1 MKQHQ
6 YEVTVKH
13 LADAQG
19 NPSIY
24 SEALQFQ
31 VGNHDDIFKILEKLQ
46 ASQFLDEESTMAFT
60 VGLKLFSEVML
71 KNKELPLFKEFMP
84 QFAQFM
90 KSLKQTLKA
99 QSESEEQ

>member
-1 MKQHQ
+1 MKQHR

-19 NPSIY
+19 NPSAY

-46 ASQFLDEESTMAFT
+46 ASQLLDEESTKAFT

-71 KNKELPLFKEFMP
+71 ENKELPLFKEFMP

-90 KSLKQTLKA
+90 KSLKQTVKA
-99 QSESEEQ
+99 QTESEEQ

>member
-1 MKQHQ
+1 MKQHL
-6 YEVTVKH
+6 YEVTVQH

-19 NPSIY
+19 NPSTY
-24 SEALQFQ
+24 TEELQFQ

-46 ASQFLDEESTMAFT
+46 ASQLLDSESTKAFT

-71 KNKELPLFKEFMP
+71 ENKELLLFKEFMP

-90 KSLKQTLKA
+90 KSLKQTVKA
-99 QSESEEQ
+99 QSEEQ

>member
-19 NPSIY
+19 NPSTY
-24 SEALQFQ
+24 TEELQFQ

-46 ASQFLDEESTMAFT
+46 ASQLLDEESTKAF
-60 VGLKLFSEVML
+60 VIGLKLFSEVML
-71 KNKELPLFKEFMP
+71 ENKELPLFKEFLP

-90 KSLKQTLKA
+90 KSLKQTVKA
-99 QSESEEQ
+99 QSEEQ